1 MTLYR
6 NKINH
11 KYYKVS
17 RDRVYL
23 SSDKA
28 VWYPS
33 VFTVR
38 NLEEDTDTFEVVE
51 HPPITLENK

>member
-6 NKINH
+6 NKLNH

-17 RDRVYL
+17 RNRVYL
-23 SSDKA
+23 SSDKV

-38 NLEEDTDTFEVVE
+38 NLEEDTHLFEVVE
-51 HPPITLENK
+51 CQPLTLENK

>member
-6 NKINH
+6 NKLNH

-17 RDRVYL
+17 RDRVFL
-23 SSDKA
+23 SRDKV

-38 NLEEDTDTFEVVE
+38 NLEEDTHLFEVVE

>member
-1 MTLYR
+1 MILYR
-6 NKINH
+6 NKHNH
-11 KYYKVS
+11 KYYKAS

-23 SSDKA
+23 SSDKV
-28 VWYPS
+28 VWYLS

-51 HPPITLENK
+51 HPPIPLENK

>member
-6 NKINH
+6 NKHNH
-11 KYYKVS
+11 KYYKVI
-17 RDRVYL
+17 RDRVHL
-23 SSDKA
+23 SSDKV

>member
-1 MTLYR
+1 MLLYR
-6 NKINH
+6 NKLNH
-11 KYYKVS
+11 KYYKVN

-23 SSDKA
+23 SSDKV

-33 VFTVR
+33 VFTAR

-51 HPPITLENK
+51 CQPITLENK